1 MKPKKTSKPNWGT
14 QDDAVVS
21 GPILTVPET
30 ARFLRISESLLWKML
45 RQDEIKPL
53 RLGNRVLFSR
63 TYLEKF
69 CGVDCEVAQ

>member
-1 MKPKKTSKPNWGT
+1 MKEKKVSKPNRAAQT
-14 QDDAVVS
+14 NDVVS

>member
-1 MKPKKTSKPNWGT
+1 MKEKKVSKPNRAAQT
-14 QDDAVVS
+14 NDVVS

-63 TYLEKF
+63 SYLQKF
-69 CGVDCEVAQ
+69 CGIDCELAQ